1 MVEYNDLAPNWRQTM
16 EECVMADVALEGTQ
30 THHGSRAKFLV
41 GGLVILAAVGYL
53 IVSSFGS
60 SAQYFLTVAELRDKG
75 SAVIGDDV
83 RISGVVNG
91 DSIKYDTQ
99 SLRLEFDIVDK
110 LDDLSNPLHIVYVG
124 PKPDLLQHEAQAII
138 EGAWQEDGVF
148 YAHNKADSLLLKCPT
163 RYEED
168 YPEQVEG

>member
-1 MVEYNDLAPNWRQTM
+1 
-16 EECVMADVALEGTQ
+16 MADVVLEGTQ
-30 THHGSRAKFLV
+30 THTGSRAKFLV
-41 GGLVILAAVGYL
+41 GGLVILVAVGYL

-75 SAVIGDDV
+75 TAIIGDDV

-91 DSIKYDTQ
+91 DSIKYDTK
-99 SLRLEFDIVDK
+99 SLRLEFDIVDR

-138 EGAWQEDGVF
+138 EGTWQEDGVF
-148 YAHNKADSLLLKCPT
+148 YAHSKADSLLLKCPT

-168 YPEQVEG
+168 FPEQVEG

>member
-1 MVEYNDLAPNWRQTM
+1 
-16 EECVMADVALEGTQ
+16 MADVALEGMQ
-30 THHGSRAKFLV
+30 THNRSRAKFLV
-41 GGLVILAAVGYL
+41 GGLVILLAVGYL

-75 SAVIGDDV
+75 TAIIGDDV

-138 EGAWQEDGVF
+138 EGTWQEDGVF

-168 YPEQVEG
+168 FPEQVEG